1 MDSKDDEN
9 KSIFKSDN
17 TLGKSTFLID
27 HGKTGIVNRGNT
39 CYINA
44 CIQIL
49 SNTTVFT
56 EYLLTGKFKK
66 DIDYNKRKKH
76 KSCKILTELIA
87 LLKGMWEDNCVVNP
101 VSFSR
106 TFLKNYNFVEFNQE
120 DACEA
125 IQVLIDA
132 LHEAL
137 AYSVSIKPEGV
148 SKNASD
154 EMEKKSIEAWSS
166 MFEKKYSFM
175 VETFFG
181 QFHSKIES
189 IDGTYESHSYEP
201 FAIITAP
208 IADECKTLYDCLDNE
223 FLSNEKLDGDN
234 QIRLDDGTKV
244 DGMKSHGIW
253 RAGQVLLIAL
263 KRFKYTMINGT
274 LIKRKE
280 NKLIDFPI
288 TGLDISKYIDGYS
301 DDNNKY
307 NLYAICNHS
316 GSGTDFGHYYAVC
329 KNNNSKWYC
338 YNDRFVF
345 ETTNLITPD
354 AYILCY
360 KKVSEDDINSLNSD
374 VITID
379 TSNSSNKSNLLSSNN
394 QDEDDDDDDD
404 EDDNE
409 DQSDDETHNN
419 SHVGNIIF
427 NSSASA

>member
-17 TLGKSTFLID
+17 TLGKSTFLVD

-66 DIDYNKRKKH
+66 DIDYDKRKKH

-148 SKNASD
+148 SKNSSD

-189 IDGTYESHSYEP
+189 IDGSYISHSYDP
-201 FAIITAP
+201 FSMITVP
-208 IADECKTLYDCLDNE
+208 IGDSCNTLYDCLDQE
-223 FLSNEKLDGDN
+223 FLTDEKLDGDN
-234 QIRLDDGTKV
+234 QILLDNGKRV
-244 DGMKSHGIW
+244 DGKKSIKIW
-253 RAGQVLLIAL
+253 RAPSHLFIVM
-263 KRFKYTMINGT
+263 KRFKYTMMNGN

-280 NKLIDFPI
+280 SKLIDFPI
-288 TGLDISKYIDGYS
+288 TGLNISKYIDGNE
-301 DDNNKY
+301 DENLY

-394 QDEDDDDDDD
+394 QNEDED
-404 EDDNE
+404 E
-409 DQSDDETHNN
+409 DQSEDEDETHNN
-419 SHVGNIIF
+419 LHVGNIIF
-427 NSSASA
+427 NSSA